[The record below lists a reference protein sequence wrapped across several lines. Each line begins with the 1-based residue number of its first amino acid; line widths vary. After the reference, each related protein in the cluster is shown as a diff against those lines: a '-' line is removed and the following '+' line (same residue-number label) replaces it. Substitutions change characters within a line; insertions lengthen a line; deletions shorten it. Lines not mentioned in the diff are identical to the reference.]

1 MSVGLGPPVPDRSQ
15 SKPTTFSKPT
25 SLIHNGL

>member
-1 MSVGLGPPVPDRSQ
+1 MSVGHGPPAPDRAQ

-25 SLIHNGL
+25 SLTHNGL